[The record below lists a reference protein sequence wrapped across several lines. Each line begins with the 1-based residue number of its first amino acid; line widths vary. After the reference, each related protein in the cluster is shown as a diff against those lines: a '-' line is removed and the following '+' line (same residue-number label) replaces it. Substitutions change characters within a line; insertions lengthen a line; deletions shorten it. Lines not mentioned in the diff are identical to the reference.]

1 MNPLKSIWLAIV
13 LLANEYIMMLSPI
26 VFLMLTIFTIFT
38 VFNIEVIT
46 GRESK
51 HTFDIGF
58 TSIKLVLAVALIIR
72 SIDTREFL
80 VCFMLYAI
88 PLTAFTIKL
97 VDLITNKRIMNTVLN
112 LTNDGETEEEEEEE
126 KEKSKALFYRS
137 MDCSLLFLYPIYVFS
152 LNLNMAFLNYYIF
165 VLVMFASLLFIVYR
179 VYKVNNLK
187 VNNLT
192 VNNIPLIFWAT
203 LSPFI
208 ALVILYFF
216 SVLMI
221 MRNNQKNIN
230 PMFYLNTGNVQI
242 AFKVVIFCLY
252 CVGYM
257 AS

>member
-112 LTNDGETEEEEEEE
+112 LTNDGETEEEEE

-152 LNLNMAFLNYYIF
+152 LNLNTAFLNYLIF

-179 VYKVNNLK
+179 VFKVNNLK

-208 ALVILYFF
+208 ALVILYFLSF
-216 SVLMI
+216 IMI
-221 MRNNQKNIN
+221 LVNRQIFIN